1 MVNNIFEELPSRKNI
16 PARPQRPEKSTGRD
30 EKETASS
37 NTDEASAK
45 RIRQAV
51 YDIKYRA
58 RREKIPVMTAFSQY
72 MQNTSMSGQERA
84 AVRSKLS
91 ENYNIGDFAVDSVTN
106 ALHKVFIEGVTVKSY
121 YDPSEEYLEE
131 LNNTPGTKY
140 KVIVTD
146 KNTNSSY
153 VRYATREKINKL
165 RSNPNIASVE
175 MTHHGEPY
183 EGERTKGEKT
193 AEVTSGKK
201 SKKDYDGDGKI
212 ESGAKEYRGAV
223 HNAIQRKKGGVAD
236 GKDTSSVKEQVEQP
250 VTNKKKLTGEG
261 TDNTKRVKVFPDSRI
276 QENSLSKSHQ
286 KFLDIL
292 QEREMLKSEM
302 SKENKLKKKYDSS
315 GMKASM
321 EKQYGEEKGKKVYF
335 ATIRKQAMGEENCAS
350 DEGSPKGKK
359 GEDDMR
365 SVPTKMNIA
374 KNKLRSMGMRI

>member
-16 PARPQRPEKSTGRD
+16 PAKAQRPERSTGRD
-30 EKETASS
+30 EKDAGS

-84 AVRSKLS
+84 AVRAKLS
-91 ENYNIGDFAVDSVTN
+91 ENYNIGDVAVDSVTN
-106 ALHKVFIEGVTVKSY
+106 ALHKVFIEGVTTKSFV
-121 YDPSEEYLEE
+121 DPSEEYLEE
-131 LNNTPGTKY
+131 LKNTPGTKY
-140 KVIVTD
+140 KVVVTD

-153 VRYATREKINKL
+153 VRYATREKINSL
-165 RSNPNIASVE
+165 RLNPNIASVE
-175 MTHHGEPY
+175 MTQHGEPY
-183 EGERTKGEKT
+183 EGERKHGETTAKVASGKT
-193 AEVTSGKK
+193 A
-201 SKKDYDGDGKI
+201 KKDYDGDGKI
-212 ESGAKEYRGAV
+212 ESGAKEYRGVV
-223 HNAIQRKKGGVAD
+223 HNAIQRRKGGVAD
-236 GKDTSSVKEQVEQP
+236 GKDTSSVKEQVEEP
-250 VTNKKKLTGEG
+250 KTNKKKLTGKG
-261 TDNTKRVKVFPDSRI
+261 TDNNKRVKVFPDSAI
-276 QENSLSKSHQ
+276 QESSLSKAHQ

-302 SKENKLKKKYDSS
+302 AKEKKLKKKYDSS

-321 EKQYGEEKGKKVYF
+321 QKQYGDEKGKKVYF
-335 ATIRKQAMGEENCAS
+335 ATIRKQAMGEENCAG
-350 DEGSPKGKK
+350 DEGSSKGKK

-365 SVPTKMNIA
+365 SIPAKMNIA

>member
-106 ALHKVFIEGVTVKSY
+106 ALHKVFIEGVTTKSS

-153 VRYATREKINKL
+153 VRYATREKISKL

-175 MTHHGEPY
+175 MTQHGEPY
-183 EGERTKGEKT
+183 EGEKKKGETTAKVASGKT
-193 AEVTSGKK
+193 A
-201 SKKDYDGDGKI
+201 KKDYDGDGKI

-250 VTNKKKLTGEG
+250 ATNKKKLTGEG
-261 TDNTKRVKVFPDSRI
+261 TNNNNRVKVFPDSPI
-276 QENSLSKSHQ
+276 QENSLSKAHQ

>member
-302 SKENKLKKKYDSS
+302 SKEKELKKKYDSS

-321 EKQYGEEKGKKVYF
+321 QKQYGKDKGEKVYF
-335 ATIRKQAMGEENCAS
+335 ATIRKQAMGEENYTS

-359 GEDDMR
+359 CEDDMR